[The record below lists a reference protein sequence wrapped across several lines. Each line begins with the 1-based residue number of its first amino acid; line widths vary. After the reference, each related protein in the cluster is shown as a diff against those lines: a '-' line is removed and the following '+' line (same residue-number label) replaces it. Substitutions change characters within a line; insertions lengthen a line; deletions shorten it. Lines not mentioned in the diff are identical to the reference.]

1 MFFVRGRGHAG
12 TVNALARASVKA
24 YEYGVSTTV
33 RECATCRKPVAP
45 RAENPAYPFCSK
57 RCRMVDLGRWLG
69 EEYRV
74 PDRQA
79 DEQEDEL
86 PAGQHP
92 ERTDGD
98 A

>member
-1 MFFVRGRGHAG
+1 MA
-12 TVNALARASVKA
+12 TN
-24 YEYGVSTTV
+24 V
-33 RECATCRKPVAP
+33 RECSICRKAVAP
-45 RAENPAYPFCSK
+45 RAANPAFPFCSK

-79 DEQEDEL
+79 AEQEDEL
-86 PAGQHP
+86 PAEGRDEGTP
-92 ERTDGD
+92 GD

>member
-1 MFFVRGRGHAG
+1 MFFVGRAHAG
-12 TVNALARASVKA
+12 TLNALARRGVKA
-24 YEYGVSTTV
+24 YDYGVSTTV
-33 RECATCRKPVAP
+33 RECSICRKSVAP

-74 PDRQA
+74 PDRQS

-86 PAGQHP
+86 PADQHP
-92 ERTDGD
+92 ERGGD

>member
-1 MFFVRGRGHAG
+1 MFIVRRGHVG
-12 TVNALARASVKA
+12 TVNALARAGRKA

-33 RECATCRKPVAP
+33 RECSICRKPVAP
-45 RAENPAYPFCSK
+45 RAENPAFPFCSK

-69 EEYRV
+69 EEYRM

-86 PAGQHP
+86 PADQHP
-92 ERTDGD
+92 ERGGD